1 MHSGSESSG
10 FTSLS
15 DANKKIQMRWGIAAI
30 ASVLGYF
37 IFRMVVIEL
46 RRKFGADSIIGL
58 YIEPIGYVLDSV
70 FAGALFA
77 MFAYVMREELSD
89 WLSGIRQVKT
99 RHFNSLE
106 ECLKLLSEAIANYR
120 GNISRSHITI
130 ASPFFFSGEYASYYY
145 DSKLRK
151 ESEDAIKSKKQ
162 RCLEYMHQYQDVVDQ
177 IIESSDGA
185 YDKTLLGKTGIASVD
200 QATYQIAAS
209 AYKIGTGIV
218 PGTTELG
225 FHSNLNEYATFIF
238 GKCQKKLESEPI
250 SFDFMLLV
258 HFDSTFENL
267 CGYICFDEETIKQNY
282 EFLVFKN
289 DNADKSIISNKA
301 KVLSQDD
308 WSKFCS
314 EFQTFF
320 VG

>member
-1 MHSGSESSG
+1 MN
-10 FTSLS
+10 S
-15 DANKKIQMRWGIAAI
+15 DSNTFATISRDSAKKFRLRWSVAALV
-30 ASVLGYF
+30 SVLGYF
-37 IFRMVVIEL
+37 VLRILVIEL
-46 RRKFGADSIIGL
+46 RRKYGADSISGL

-70 FAGALFA
+70 FAGVFFA
-77 MFAYVMREELSD
+77 MFAYVMREELTD

-99 RHFNSLE
+99 MHFNSLE
-106 ECLKLLSEAIANYR
+106 ECLKLLSEAIVNYR
-120 GNISRSHITI
+120 DNISRAHITMV
-130 ASPFFFSGEYASYYY
+130 SPLFFSSEYTSYYY

-151 ESEDAIKSKKQ
+151 ASEDVLKSKKQ
-162 RCLEYMHQYQDVVDQ
+162 RCNEYMHQFQDVIDL
-177 IIESSDGA
+177 IIDSADGA
-185 YDKTLLGKTGIASVD
+185 YDKTLVGKTGIASID
-200 QATYQIAAS
+200 RATYQIAAS
-209 AYKIGTGIV
+209 AYEIGTGIV

-238 GKCQKKLESEPI
+238 GKCHKNLESEPI

-289 DNADKSIISNKA
+289 DNADKLVISNKA
-301 KVLSQDD
+301 KVLSQDE

-314 EFQTFF
+314 EFQRFL